1 VEDWG
6 AWHDVVLHAI
16 QSVRCQMGPSGLT
29 LSLSSTPHSASG
41 GGSGV
46 SAEGA
51 KRLLVG
57 RLWRGCRCRE
67 EDASGGPLSIL
78 FRRQRFA
85 GFFSPRRSEPGCAS
99 VSLRVQ
105 LRGRSGSRGRSG
117 RLGFLEDAA
126 ALPGL

>member
-1 VEDWG
+1 
-6 AWHDVVLHAI
+6 
-16 QSVRCQMGPSGLT
+16 MGPSGLT
-29 LSLSSTPHSASG
+29 LSLSSTPHSATG

-67 EDASGGPLSIL
+67 EDASGGPLSLL
-78 FRRQRFA
+78 FRRRRFA

-105 LRGRSGSRGRSG
+105 LRGRSGSRGRSA
-117 RLGFLEDAA
+117 RLGLRLFRDLGEIGEGFAAMRPLPLFLT
-126 ALPGL
+126 LPVA